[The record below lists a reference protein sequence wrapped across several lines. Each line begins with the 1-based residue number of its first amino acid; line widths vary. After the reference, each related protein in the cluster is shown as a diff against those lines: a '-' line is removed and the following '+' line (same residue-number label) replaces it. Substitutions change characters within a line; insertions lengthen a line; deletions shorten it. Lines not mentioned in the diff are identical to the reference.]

1 MLGVELHK
9 VRALLPLRPRWAP
22 PHRVPRHYGPA
33 QPCQPP
39 AHCSRSEIP
48 RPPPTQPCPF
58 SARPAA
64 AGLRRGPG
72 RGGSA
77 GRGRAAQGAGAPH
90 LPPFRGER
98 GPWARER
105 FRGSVFTVMLGVCV
119 VIAIIM
125 TTLRAFTCDDLF
137 RFNNINLDPLTET
150 YGIPFYLQYLAHWP
164 EYFIVAEAPGGE
176 LMGYIMGKAEGSVA
190 REEWHG
196 HVTALSVAPEF
207 RRLGLAAKLMELLE
221 EISEKKGGF
230 FVDLFVRVSNQ
241 VAVNMYKQLGYS
253 VYRTVL
259 EYYSASSGE
268 PDEDAYDMRKA
279 LSRDTEK
286 KSVIPLPHPVR
297 PEDIE

>member
-1 MLGVELHK
+1 
-9 VRALLPLRPRWAP
+9 
-22 PHRVPRHYGPA
+22 
-33 QPCQPP
+33 
-39 AHCSRSEIP
+39 
-48 RPPPTQPCPF
+48 
-58 SARPAA
+58 
-64 AGLRRGPG
+64 
-72 RGGSA
+72 
-77 GRGRAAQGAGAPH
+77 RGRAGAVLRGGAGLCRGRERPVCR
-90 LPPFRGER
+90 LSFRGES
-98 GPWARER
+98 GPWVREN
-105 FRGSVFTVMLGVCV
+105 FRGSVITVALTGIV

-150 YGIPFYLQYLAHWP
+150 YLAHWP

>member
-1 MLGVELHK
+1 
-9 VRALLPLRPRWAP
+9 
-22 PHRVPRHYGPA
+22 
-33 QPCQPP
+33 
-39 AHCSRSEIP
+39 
-48 RPPPTQPCPF
+48 
-58 SARPAA
+58 
-64 AGLRRGPG
+64 
-72 RGGSA
+72 
-77 GRGRAAQGAGAPH
+77 
-90 LPPFRGER
+90 
-98 GPWARER
+98 
-105 FRGSVFTVMLGVCV
+105 
-119 VIAIIM
+119 M

-176 LMGYIMGKAEGSVA
+176 LMGYRWCCADAVFTVMGKAEGSVA

-207 RRLGLAAKLMELLE
+207 QRLGLAAKLVELLE

-268 PDEDAYDMRKA
+268 PDEDAYDKYLFMVNMRKA
-279 LSRDTEK
+279 LSRDAEK
-286 KSVIPLPHPVR
+286 KSIIPLPHPVR

>member
-1 MLGVELHK
+1 
-9 VRALLPLRPRWAP
+9 
-22 PHRVPRHYGPA
+22 
-33 QPCQPP
+33 
-39 AHCSRSEIP
+39 
-48 RPPPTQPCPF
+48 
-58 SARPAA
+58 
-64 AGLRRGPG
+64 
-72 RGGSA
+72 
-77 GRGRAAQGAGAPH
+77 
-90 LPPFRGER
+90 
-98 GPWARER
+98 
-105 FRGSVFTVMLGVCV
+105 
-119 VIAIIM
+119 M

-176 LMGYIMGKAEGSVA
+176 LMGYSEWWVIPKVLMLCMFTVMGKAEGSVA